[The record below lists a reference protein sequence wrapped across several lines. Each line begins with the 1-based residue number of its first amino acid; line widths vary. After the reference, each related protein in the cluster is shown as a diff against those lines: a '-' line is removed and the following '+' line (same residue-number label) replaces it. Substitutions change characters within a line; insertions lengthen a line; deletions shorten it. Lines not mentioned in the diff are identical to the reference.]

1 MTPGPCDLATNSRDI
16 DTDASGASLRILIR
30 QTMNLPYIRLVFN
43 HISCGLRYARTESSV
58 ISRYILRLFINYHW
72 WAVGR

>member
-30 QTMNLPYIRLVFN
+30 QTMNLPYIRLVSAVDLCAYPYSADKKDPFVAN
-43 HISCGLRYARTESSV
+43 KHF
-58 ISRYILRLFINYHW
+58 RLIKC
-72 WAVGR
+72 